1 MSCPSKV
8 RSALVTIPWVVK
20 ESIIANRNTETVR
33 FAVSDKEKFNLDELK
48 QTVTTKAGNRY
59 QVTKVIQ

>member
-1 MSCPSKV
+1 MTCPSKV

-33 FAVSDKEKFNLDELK
+33 FAVSDKEKFNLDELR
-48 QTVTTKAGNRY
+48 QTVASKAGNRY

>member
-1 MSCPSKV
+1 MTCPSKV

-33 FAVSDKEKFNLDELK
+33 FAVSEKEKFNLDELK
-48 QTVTTKAGNRY
+48 QTVTAKAGNRY